1 MSLKGATSA
10 EARSIVLSGRRWLD
24 LLIRSE
30 AWSAARLRATVRD
43 LVMQVLFW
51 SALSHDSNICVN
63 LRSAAVGFSWLRVS
77 YR

>member
-1 MSLKGATSA
+1 MSLNGATSA
-10 EARSIVLSGRRWLD
+10 ESALDRPVGPPLD

-43 LVMQVLFW
+43 FVMQVLFW

-63 LRSAAVGFSWLRVS
+63 LRLSAVGFSWLRVS
-77 YR
+77 YP